1 MRRTAWTSRPA
12 RRGRRGGAGGHPA
25 RRVHPGAGAG
35 AGAAGRGPQPGGVV
49 SDHPAMRRNRSG
61 KSPLRPRSVWLKK
74 PGPPHQIERK
84 NDDENHNRNNTSAV
98 DVHSGRVRGCRRGR
112 WGPVSNRTL
121 SSEFASDTHIVE
133 PNGDDE
139 RTGARRVGNRPS
151 QQHAVSKARHP
162 DGRLLSCDVG
172 VERRE
177 NTPGTGQLPG
187 RQGAVRIQCLAP
199 GQWRGAHPHLQRH

>member
-12 RRGRRGGAGGHPA
+12 RRGRRGGAGGHPG
-25 RRVHPGAGAG
+25 RRVHP
-35 AGAAGRGPQPGGVV
+35 
-49 SDHPAMRRNRSG
+49 
-61 KSPLRPRSVWLKK
+61 K

-98 DVHSGRVRGCRRGR
+98 DVHSRVRGGRRGR

-121 SSEFASDTHIVE
+121 SSEFVSDT

-151 QQHAVSKARHP
+151 QQHEVSKARQA
-162 DGRLLSCDVG
+162 DGRLLECDVG

-187 RQGAVRIQCLAP
+187 RQGAARIQCLAP
-199 GQWRGAHPHLQRH
+199 GQWHGAHPHLQRHGPQWDELQHLRGKLATESEASWAVRVWDQRR